1 MKNFI
6 ENKNYKIPILNIIYY
21 TINKKVIYIEKMK
34 NILNKKNVFFQNF
47 RKLFQRYVSFLNY

>member
-6 ENKNYKIPILNIIYY
+6 GNKNYKIPILNIIYY